1 MRITFRDK
9 LLGLAAVSATALVV
23 IVTVS
28 ALSAARVDR
37 QVEAIQRELLPRVGL
52 QPKLEGDLERLQRA
66 FQDAVGSH
74 DRDALD
80 ATRARKTEL
89 LSDVAAAGA
98 AVSPDVATVVRAEV
112 EQYFAS
118 AYDVSKRLIAGETGE
133 DIVEAMRG
141 MQGEQAKCLAI
152 VRAAAA
158 LDPEDVTRSF
168 DAVRRAESAAGATR
182 LWMGI
187 GCLVAMLA
195 LSLALSRSVLR
206 SVDRLSR
213 GFERFGRGDFSPIE
227 VAARGDELV
236 DLARHANDMAASLK
250 VANQELEA
258 FSYSV
263 AHDLRAPLRG
273 INGFSRVLVED
284 YGPSL
289 DAEAKQYLDR
299 IMAATE
305 RMGNLIDALLSLSRL
320 TRLELRR
327 ETVDLAR
334 LADGV
339 IAQLRTGQ
347 PDRKVDV
354 VVQQGVRTRG
364 DAPLLRALLE
374 NLLGNAWKFTGGRD
388 GARIEFGVEPTDDG
402 PAYFVRDNGAGFDMQ
417 FAGRLFTPFQRLHSQ
432 TEFAGTGI
440 GLATVQR
447 IVHRHGG
454 RIWAESAVDAG
465 ATFRFTLGDAERGA
479 TTA

>member
-1 MRITFRDK
+1 MRVTFRTK
-9 LLGLAAVSATALVV
+9 LFGLAAVSATALVV
-23 IVTVS
+23 ILVAS

-37 QVEAIQRELLPRVGL
+37 QIASIQREFLPRVGL
-52 QPKLEGDLERLQRA
+52 QPKLEGDLERLGRA

-74 DRDALD
+74 DRDALE
-80 ATRARKTEL
+80 ATRARKGEL
-89 LSDVAAAGA
+89 LADVAAAGGA
-98 AVSPDVATVVRAEV
+98 LHPDVAAAVRVEV
-112 EQYFAS
+112 EKYFEA
-118 AYDVSKRLIAGETGE
+118 AYDVSRRLIAGETGE
-133 DIVEAMRG
+133 DIVDAMRG
-141 MQGEQAKCLAI
+141 MQLEQAQCVAI
-152 VRAAAA
+152 VKAAAA
-158 LDPEDVTRSF
+158 LDPEDVRRSF
-168 DAVRRAESAAGATR
+168 DSVRRAESDAGTTR
-182 LWMGI
+182 LWTGI
-187 GCLVAMLA
+187 ACLVAMLA
-195 LSLALSRSVLR
+195 LSLALSGSVLR
-206 SVDRLSR
+206 AVSGLSR
-213 GFERFGRGDFSPIE
+213 GFERFGRGDFAPIE
-227 VAARGDELV
+227 VAARGDELA
-236 DLARHANDMAASLK
+236 DLARHANDMAASLQ
-250 VANQELEA
+250 VANRELEA

-273 INGFSRVLVED
+273 INGFSRVLLED

-289 DAEAKQYLDR
+289 DAEARQYLDR

-327 ETVDLAR
+327 ETVDLGR
-334 LADGV
+334 IADGV
-339 IAQLRTGQ
+339 LTQLRAGQ
-347 PDRKVDV
+347 PERKVDV
-354 VVQQGVRTRG
+354 VVQQGVVTRG
-364 DAPLLRALLE
+364 DSPLLRALLE

-388 GARIEFGVEPTDDG
+388 GARIEFGVERTGDG

-454 RIWAESAVDAG
+454 RIWAESAVGEG

-479 TTA
+479 TTP